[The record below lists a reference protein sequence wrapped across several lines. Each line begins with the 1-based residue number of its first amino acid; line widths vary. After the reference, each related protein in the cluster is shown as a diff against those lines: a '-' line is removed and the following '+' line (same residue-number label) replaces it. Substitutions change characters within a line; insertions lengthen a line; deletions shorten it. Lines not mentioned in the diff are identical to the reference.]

1 VRHNVR
7 MNEPM
12 TKEEY
17 IQAQGLLLVVA
28 AAIENM
34 DLERMIEAGER
45 ADGIAP
51 ILDPTLW
58 MRGHKHLDAVINL
71 ARAALHF
78 KQATFEFRATMKEL
92 KEKNGAALDPN
103 VLKALGLGL

>member
-1 VRHNVR
+1 

-12 TKEEY
+12 TKEDY

-45 ADGIAP
+45 ADSFTP

-58 MRGHKHLDAVINL
+58 IRGHKHLDAVMKL

-78 KQATFEFRATMKEL
+78 KHATSEFRATMKEL
-92 KEKNGAALDPN
+92 KEKGSSTIDPS
-103 VLKALGLGL
+103 VLRALGLGQ